1 MDFVASVFS
10 LLRVLQWKLIIL
22 EDRNWHRSDERMQI
36 FKYNSLESST
46 YINMIDSDS
55 CGYLRYWSAIPFQS
69 PILYFTDCNEEDG
82 EDPVCAPHTR
92 QLFSYPEPVVP
103 FNHVVC
109 GSLQV
114 SYSSCQRKFHRN
126 QLWKIVFSCLYSFY
140 FAYQVV
146 TWCPLSRLNPL
157 NRYRLQRC
165 FLFNTINSA
174 KSQLGCLC
182 HWISLAHPVV
192 RIRGRLSLLPL
203 RLRTTIKHGEKTKG
217 CVKIIMK
224 TLNYPFRLVIRVLN
238 VCAQSWYA

>member
-1 MDFVASVFS
+1 MRLFS
-10 LLRVLQWKLIIL
+10 LFYLFFSENWLYWRIG
-22 EDRNWHRSDERMQI
+22 NWHRSDERMQI
-36 FKYNSLESST
+36 FKYNSLEST

-55 CGYLRYWSAIPFQS
+55 SGYLRYWSAIPFQS
-69 PILYFTDCNEEDG
+69 PILYFTDYNEEDG
-82 EDPVCAPHTR
+82 EEPVCAPHTR
-92 QLFSYPEPVVP
+92 QLFSSFLLVTCM
-103 FNHVVC
+103 VC
-109 GSLQV
+109 GSLYV

-126 QLWKIVFSCLYSFY
+126 QLRKIVFSCLYSFY

-192 RIRGRLSLLPL
+192 RIQGRLSLLPL
-203 RLRTTIKHGEKTKG
+203 RLRITIKHGEKTKG
-217 CVKIIMK
+217 CVKIILK

-238 VCAQSWYA
+238 VCGQSWYA